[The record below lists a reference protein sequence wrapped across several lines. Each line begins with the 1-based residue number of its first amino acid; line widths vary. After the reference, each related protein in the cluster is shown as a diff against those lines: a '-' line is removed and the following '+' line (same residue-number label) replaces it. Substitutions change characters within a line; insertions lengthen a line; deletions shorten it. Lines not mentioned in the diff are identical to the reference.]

1 MAGAVY
7 TATGR
12 FNGLTGKSMCLKVKE
27 TGAQSNTATSWTT
40 GTGAWKDLPGIHYTA
55 LANGDTVNVTV
66 IQKTPASGELLL
78 HRQHVADDG
87 GRRGDLPAAN
97 LSATAASETE
107 IDLTWDPSG

>member
-66 IQKTPASGELLL
+66 IQKTPASGNSFSIDNMSPTTEVGEVISPP
-78 HRQHVADDG
+78 RTC
-87 GRRGDLPAAN
+87 RRPRPRRRR
-97 LSATAASETE
+97 ST
-107 IDLTWDPSG
+107 